1 MKRRNLTTPIVYLI
15 MLGIIVLLVSGFD
28 LSGDKVK
35 KISYS
40 EFIDDVRNGR
50 VQAAEVTELKLV
62 GLYSDS
68 KISMEVFP
76 QEADFYTY
84 IPSVDILKD
93 DMDKVTAELT
103 GKEAK
108 DITQADYPFSLVLN
122 PAPGPSI
129 LETLL
134 PYILLFGGLALF
146 YVLMTRAQGG
156 GNNIMNFGKSR
167 ARTNMDGRNKVT
179 FADVAGAEEEKEELR
194 EVVEFMRS
202 PKRFTAMGA
211 RMPKGCLLVGPPGTG
226 KTLLA
231 KAVAGEAGQG
241 DVEQQQL
248 ERLHAVVGIEVFVAA
263 AEDFG
268 KDLLVHFRIVRD
280 QDFGFDHSV
289 DLIRIL
295 GRALL

>member
-103 GKEAK
+103 GREAN

-146 YVLMTRAQGG
+146 YVLMTVQTWTAE
-156 GNNIMNFGKSR
+156 IKSPLPTWQAPR
-167 ARTNMDGRNKVT
+167 RKKRSS
-179 FADVAGAEEEKEELR
+179 EKW
-194 EVVEFMRS
+194 
-202 PKRFTAMGA
+202 
-211 RMPKGCLLVGPPGTG
+211 
-226 KTLLA
+226 
-231 KAVAGEAGQG
+231 
-241 DVEQQQL
+241 
-248 ERLHAVVGIEVFVAA
+248 
-263 AEDFG
+263 
-268 KDLLVHFRIVRD
+268 
-280 QDFGFDHSV
+280 
-289 DLIRIL
+289 
-295 GRALL
+295 

>member
-50 VQAAEVTELKLV
+50 IQAAEVTELKLV

-103 GKEAK
+103 GREAK
-108 DITQADYPFSLVLN
+108 TVHR
-122 PAPGPSI
+122 
-129 LETLL
+129 LL
-134 PYILLFGGLALF
+134 
-146 YVLMTRAQGG
+146 
-156 GNNIMNFGKSR
+156 
-167 ARTNMDGRNKVT
+167 
-179 FADVAGAEEEKEELR
+179 
-194 EVVEFMRS
+194 
-202 PKRFTAMGA
+202 
-211 RMPKGCLLVGPPGTG
+211 
-226 KTLLA
+226 
-231 KAVAGEAGQG
+231 EAG
-241 DVEQQQL
+241 
-248 ERLHAVVGIEVFVAA
+248 
-263 AEDFG
+263 
-268 KDLLVHFRIVRD
+268 KPMT
-280 QDFGFDHSV
+280 
-289 DLIRIL
+289 
-295 GRALL
+295 